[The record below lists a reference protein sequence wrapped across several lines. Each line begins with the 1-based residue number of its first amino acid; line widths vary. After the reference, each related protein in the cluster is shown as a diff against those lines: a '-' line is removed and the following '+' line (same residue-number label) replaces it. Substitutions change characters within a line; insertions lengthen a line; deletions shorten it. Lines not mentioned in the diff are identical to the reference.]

1 MATFHPHCTPR
12 RNRKPYGLRVGIFAL
27 LCGAAS
33 LFAQTPAQP
42 AAQSPAQAPAQSP
55 VPAPAQSPASAS
67 VPPVTAP
74 PRFVV
79 VLDAAH
85 GGDDLGGKLIDGQ
98 DEKSV
103 DLAFSVRL
111 RSLLAA
117 RGMQVIT
124 TREQDRTLSPVERA
138 ETANHANAQACIS
151 LHAAESGY
159 GVHIFTSSL
168 TPATSSRFTAWK
180 TAQSVA
186 VSRSLVLAGVLNSA
200 FNQAGINVTLSSTTL
215 PGIDSMTCPVVV
227 IELAPERDS
236 GHKIVSEPGN
246 AEYQA
251 RIAQTIAA
259 ALLQWKTSDGKT
271 EAAQP

>member
-1 MATFHPHCTPR
+1 MATSHLHSAR
-12 RNRKPYGLRVGIFAL
+12 RNRKLFCSRIGILAL
-27 LCGAAS
+27 LCGTVS
-33 LFAQTPAQP
+33 LL
-42 AAQSPAQAPAQSP
+42 AQSPSQPPVQPPAPAPVQSPAPSVPTAPVPTP
-55 VPAPAQSPASAS
+55 VPAP
-67 VPPVTAP
+67 
-74 PRFVV
+74 PRVVV

-98 DEKSV
+98 DEKAV

-117 RGMQVIT
+117 RGFQVIT
-124 TREQDRTLSPVERA
+124 TREQDRTLSPTERA
-138 ETANHANAQACIS
+138 ETANRANAQGCIS

-168 TPATSSRFTAWK
+168 TPAQSTAHFTAWK

-186 VSRSLVLAGVLNSA
+186 VSRSLALAGVLNSA
-200 FNQAGINVTLSSTTL
+200 FNQAGINVTLSRTTL
-215 PGIDSMTCPVVV
+215 PGIDSMTCPAVVL
-227 IELAPERDS
+227 ELAPERDT

-246 AEYQA
+246 ADYQS
-251 RIAQTIAA
+251 RIAQIIAA